1 MRRMLTIGAL
11 ILAGLSL
18 HAPPAQAKGQ
28 AEICGANS
36 CTQLYGTET
45 KPAVNILTQAG
56 RARLSPAAPTQF
68 FSIRFVNQPG
78 SPLAYWMPTANR
90 LRVGWERAIWIRAT
104 KVEAALL
111 RAKTHG
117 LRPLSAPKSVSVAV
131 NLKLARGARLPE
143 NQGGQTRSS
152 GSAGSSVS
160 GCTRSTRAAVATAP
174 FTSRPGNGNSTFAQ
188 TPSPRPRDAPSTAE
202 SRCINQRSTPRVGTA
217 MTSVSIGSP
226 RGALTTLPS
235 EAKRPSA
242 RSPRWT

>member
-11 ILAGLSL
+11 ILAGLGL
-18 HAPPAQAKGQ
+18 QAPPAQAKGQ
-28 AEICGANS
+28 VEICGATS

-90 LRVGWERAIWIRAT
+90 LRVGWERAIWVRPT

-131 NLKLARGARLPE
+131 NLKPARGDLSYLRLYTLGHVATKAADNGGWLKINIFGRSTPWTDGKNSLWISRRGAFLRRNGEIIVIPTTIAARVRARLP
-143 NQGGQTRSS
+143 
-152 GSAGSSVS
+152 
-160 GCTRSTRAAVATAP
+160 
-174 FTSRPGNGNSTFAQ
+174 
-188 TPSPRPRDAPSTAE
+188 
-202 SRCINQRSTPRVGTA
+202 
-217 MTSVSIGSP
+217 
-226 RGALTTLPS
+226 LTDG
-235 EAKRPSA
+235 
-242 RSPRWT
+242 

>member
-131 NLKLARGARLPE
+131 NLKLARGQGSSSCACSYSRLAHVE
-143 NQGGQTRSS
+143 CRRAQASS
-152 GSAGSSVS
+152 GIV
-160 GCTRSTRAAVATAP
+160 R
-174 FTSRPGNGNSTFAQ
+174 
-188 TPSPRPRDAPSTAE
+188 
-202 SRCINQRSTPRVGTA
+202 QR
-217 MTSVSIGSP
+217 
-226 RGALTTLPS
+226 
-235 EAKRPSA
+235 
-242 RSPRWT
+242 